1 MKTPMKTVFDF
12 SRHFF
17 IYFMLKSW
25 LFTRM
30 QMWAREKKTFHA
42 RWWTFSWDDTR
53 GKIRY
58 RYIFLHEKG
67 RAALIPS
74 VWQTELWG
82 NKKSINEKNSSN
94 FSPSTSCL
102 NGSKAANRN
111 SDHVPRINH
120 LLSSAIIYSRISYSL
135 SDVYYNGYLWT
146 FFARHPS
153 PRPTFQLISSETA
166 GTFFILPEGRR
177 KKL

>member
-1 MKTPMKTVFDF
+1 MAVYATANVSARKKK
-12 SRHFF
+12 H
-17 IYFMLKSW
+17 FMLVDE
-25 LFTRM
+25 LFLETTRG
-30 QMWAREKKTFHA
+30 
-42 RWWTFSWDDTR
+42 

-102 NGSKAANRN
+102 NGLKAANRN